1 MASVVSS
8 LVIVSPSS
16 QYLERR
22 AISGISLMPS
32 PKQAGSS
39 WQAGDRSDAN
49 NNDDDDNN
57 NNKGTLGATCDNNG
71 ADTQQR
77 QQQQQQSGTCD
88 GEASS
93 PRLDEQERVEN
104 VPGNDA
110 DGHNET
116 QAKPVAAVASASV
129 AAPSTAAA
137 PAAPAAASSD
147 LQAPSPPSPGTSYTV
162 QKKIT
167 LRSAHGAPRVQPGAR
182 CSSESVTLFLR
193 SGSGAGASVA
203 GAAAVAAVVTGTPQ
217 AERHDVEP
225 LPASAA
231 SRSWSGGRRDGER
244 HGGVAGKKDDGGSG
258 GDDDD
263 DAAGRREEDGRTTV
277 AAAARC
283 NAAARDGGGRVRA
296 GGVAVG
302 QGDRVG
308 HAETAPARVWEGDGR
323 SADGAEAA
331 AGSLPGHAGDTAGT
345 PGDGVAA
352 CARATVGTGDESDA
366 AGVPERDVAKS
377 AACCAEA
384 AREATVFAKSDTFND
399 NRNNNNSSG
408 SSSSIYF
415 SSEISHIGH
424 QYHPPMPFSGTV
436 LSRDNKTDHVPS
448 LNHSRSAARIT
459 LSSCHATSAVTT
471 MFGAQT
477 VSTCAHNFQT
487 PQERDC
493 RDFVAQFERLCRSL
507 EGQPTAEERSTESA
521 GRPALTAVQNSS
533 ETRPAALS
541 PDGKYAIGGM
551 LPPDSPS
558 ARIPNDAGLAHG
570 ASTWPLASSESRCHE
585 VAANG
590 EERRAPSDGHD
601 AGPPSPTHRDD
612 FQHSKPAEPAN
623 DAEPSEGEEART
635 RTPSGERTITV
646 GESQGGKCTLT
657 DTATPNEF
665 PLTKG
670 HERSPPAEHLL
681 SPLPDPTAPEAKR
694 QRADRTELAQAS
706 SVDVGEP
713 PLCGPQYR
721 GEERDDEEAS
731 PGRRQSELTAPSTA
745 TRGRDEVLAS
755 ATPPAGGRPS
765 RETVEEGLES
775 LPAEKDRLSG
785 GRGAGEL
792 AERLR
797 VAFAEKERLKGGR
810 NAEETK
816 ERIKIPFTEKQW
828 GRVEHEAEE
837 SEEKLQ
843 FRVAQED
850 WFKGGH
856 SSEEREKRTEKDA
869 LTGGHWTV
877 VESHHES
884 SSSSHSSRSITV
896 EAERSARLDVWG
908 NDAEPQGDGGDKRR
922 DKEALWDL
930 LHRTGDVNERR
941 RIRAAMRDV
950 GRESRATRSPATDKR
965 ATEERRDRGDKLSL
979 AHLASSLGTPLSG
992 LARSA
997 SALAWR
1003 GGVGTHLGSPMADIG
1018 PLHRRP
1024 CLSAV
1029 HETPRSL
1036 GQARTRSL
1044 RGESPSGS
1052 HTKQSATVDGASR
1065 GWDSWRHQRG
1075 DQTTKPEQSS
1085 CGGTNASPLGCRAQG
1100 PPGRKDGRL
1109 GPGGQGTPLQRS
1121 ASVMSP
1127 GNVMQ
1132 LTLEWCK
1139 TRTENYANVS
1149 VRNFSSS
1156 WCDGM
1161 AFCALVH
1168 SYFPEAFDFSKLSPQ
1183 NPRHNFQLAFTCA
1196 EQLAHCDPLL
1206 DVDDMIMMGKKPDS
1220 KCVFTYVQSL
1230 YNKLRRLERMMEK
1243 AQQQQQ

>member
-16 QYLERR
+16 QYFERR

-49 NNDDDDNN
+49 NNDDDDD
-57 NNKGTLGATCDNNG
+57 NKGALGATCDSNC
-71 ADTQQR
+71 AATQPQR
-77 QQQQQQSGTCD
+77 QSGTCD

-110 DGHNET
+110 DGHNKT
-116 QAKPVAAVASASV
+116 QAKPVATAASASV

-167 LRSAHGAPRVQPGAR
+167 LRSAHGAPRAQPGAR

-193 SGSGAGASVA
+193 TSVA
-203 GAAAVAAVVTGTPQ
+203 GAAVGGTGTPR
-217 AERHDVEP
+217 AARRDVEP

-231 SRSWSGGRRDGER
+231 SRSRSGGRRDSER

-258 GDDDD
+258 GGDGDDDDDD
-263 DAAGRREEDGRTTV
+263 DAAGQREEDGRTAV

-283 NAAARDGGGRVRA
+283 DAAARDGGGRVRA
-296 GGVAVG
+296 GEVAVG
-302 QGDRVG
+302 WGDRAG
-308 HAETAPARVWEGDGR
+308 RAETAPARVWEDDGR

-331 AGSLPGHAGDTAGT
+331 VGSPRLPGHAGDAAGT

-352 CARATVGTGDESDA
+352 CARATVGPGDESDA
-366 AGVPERDVAKS
+366 GAPERDVGKS
-377 AACCAEA
+377 AACCVEA
-384 AREATVFAKSDTFND
+384 TREATIFAKSDTFND
-399 NRNNNNSSG
+399 NHNNNSSSG

-424 QYHPPMPFSGTV
+424 QCHPPMPFSGTA

-459 LSSCHATSAVTT
+459 LSSCQATSAVTT

-507 EGQPTAEERSTESA
+507 EGQPTAEERSAESA
-521 GRPALTAVQNSS
+521 GRPVLTAVQNSS

-541 PDGKYAIGGM
+541 PDGKYAIGGKRT
-551 LPPDSPS
+551 PDSPS

-590 EERRAPSDGHD
+590 EERRAPSDRHD
-601 AGPPSPTHRDD
+601 AGAPSLTHRDD
-612 FQHSKPAEPAN
+612 FQHSKPAELATC
-623 DAEPSEGEEART
+623 AEPSEGEEARR
-635 RTPSGERTITV
+635 RTHSGERTITV
-646 GESQGGKCTLT
+646 GESQGGKCPLT

-665 PLTKG
+665 PLTEG
-670 HERSPPAEHLL
+670 HERSPSAEHLL
-681 SPLPDPTAPEAKR
+681 SPLPDPTAPGAKR

-706 SVDVGEP
+706 SVDLGEP
-713 PLCGPQYR
+713 PLCGPQCR
-721 GEERDDEEAS
+721 GEEGDDEEAFR
-731 PGRRQSELTAPSTA
+731 GRRQPELTARSTA
-745 TRGRDEVLAS
+745 TGGRDEVLAS
-755 ATPPAGGRPS
+755 ATPPDAGRPS
-765 RETVEEGLES
+765 RETVEERLES
-775 LPAEKDRLSG
+775 PPAERERLSV
-785 GRGAGEL
+785 GRGAEEL
-792 AERLR
+792 AERLG
-797 VAFAEKERLKGGR
+797 VAFVEKKRLKGGR
-810 NAEETK
+810 DAEEME

-828 GRVEHEAEE
+828 VRVEHEAEE

-843 FRVAQED
+843 FRFAQED

-856 SSEEREKRTEKDA
+856 SSEEREKRMEKDA
-869 LTGGHWTV
+869 LTGEHWTV

-884 SSSSHSSRSITV
+884 SSSSSSRSISV

-908 NDAEPQGDGGDKRR
+908 HDAEPQGDGGDKRR
-922 DKEALWDL
+922 DKETLWDL

-950 GRESRATRSPATDKR
+950 GRESRATRSPVTDKR
-965 ATEERRDRGDKLSL
+965 ATEERCDRGDKLSL
-979 AHLASSLGTPLSG
+979 AHLASSVGYPPGTPLSG

-1052 HTKQSATVDGASR
+1052 HTKQPATVDGASR
-1065 GWDSWRHQRG
+1065 GWDSLRHQRG
-1075 DQTTKPEQSS
+1075 DQTAKPEHSS

-1100 PPGRKDGRL
+1100 PSGRKDGRL

-1168 SYFPEAFDFSKLSPQ
+1168 SYFPEAFDFAELSPQ

-1196 EQLAHCDPLL
+1196 ERLAHCDPLL
-1206 DVDDMIMMGKKPDS
+1206 DVEDMIIMGNRPDS

-1230 YNKLRRLERMMEK
+1230 FNRLRRLELLTRSVN
-1243 AQQQQQ
+1243 QGN